1 MTLAG
6 IVFAP
11 SAAPLVSILGGV
23 LLLPAG
29 DATIAA
35 PLAAVLGVAVLAL
48 TLLPAD
54 PSLAFLAGDGLS
66 SGFSV
71 AIALLGAGVAIA
83 SADAPAPSAGP
94 RRAVLARAAPAV
106 LTGFALLAV
115 RLADPYAATGA
126 LFASAATAVLLASTG
141 RGPGPARAAFGLLQ
155 LAIPAFALLLAGLL
169 LRAVGGAA
177 IGAGA
182 ARAGAPLASLA
193 PLGTMLLAAGL
204 LAFAG
209 VVPFGAANREAAA
222 HLPVAQAP
230 LLLLTVPFAAFAFL
244 LRTRAALGAS
254 ALGADADAAFL
265 ALGALGLLLAGA
277 GRVFAPPGPNKRIVP
292 LRRDDAAGA
301 GAISPA
307 DPHAAPGATAAFFLS
322 LALFASGLGGAAGVE
337 ATLLALASAALAVPL
352 AAFAGTRSG
361 RPSSTAVALAV
372 AALPPFG
379 GFAALLLAL
388 DRAAVP
394 LGWPAPAA
402 ASVRVA
408 LRRAGAPRDDL
419 PLVGG
424 GRPAWRRD
432 ARPGGDPP
440 HPPPRARHRAADRDR
455 QRTRLRRRAAGR
467 TVSALFP
474 LGPVER
480 IRAGRRVDLLALGV
494 ALPTGI
500 GDALVSGAGRL
511 AGP

>member
-6 IVFAP
+6 IVLAA
-11 SAAPLVSILGGV
+11 SAAPLVSILGGA

-54 PSLAFLAGDGLS
+54 PSLDFLAGDALS

-83 SADAPAPSAGP
+83 SADAPSPRAGP
-94 RRAVLARAAPAV
+94 QRAVLARAAPAV

-222 HLPVAQAP
+222 HLPVTQAP

-244 LRTRAALGAS
+244 FRARAALGAS

-277 GRVFAPPGPNKRIVP
+277 GRVFAPSVPNTRIVL

-301 GAISPA
+301 GALSPA

-337 ATLLALASAALAVPL
+337 AALLALASAALAVPL
-352 AAFAGTRSG
+352 AALAGTRSG

-388 DRAAVP
+388 DRAASRSIGLLLLLLLSASPYVAQALRATTCP
-394 LGWPAPAA
+394 PSEAA
-402 ASVRVA
+402 APRGAATRALVA
-408 LRRAGAPRDDL
+408 IHLL
-419 PLVGG
+419 
-424 GRPAWRRD
+424 
-432 ARPGGDPP
+432 
-440 HPPPRARHRAADRDR
+440 
-455 QRTRLRRRAAGR
+455 
-467 TVSALFP
+467 LF
-474 LGPVER
+474 
-480 IRAGRRVDLLALGV
+480 LALGI

-500 GDALVSGAGRL
+500 GNALVSGAERL